1 MIKTNQPT
9 KKGNM
14 KTYRVEVKALAY
26 FDIDANSKEQALKEI
41 PQSFNHEIG
50 NNGQIFYE
58 QFDYN
63 KATVKEQ

>member
-1 MIKTNQPT
+1 
-9 KKGNM
+9 M

-58 QFDYN
+58 QFDSN
-63 KATVKEQ
+63 KATAEEILGYREEQ